1 MQIKFDFNNMMES
14 SIGDKGISE
23 KDIQAVSEKAAD
35 SYAYFEK
42 IAAQAGWVGRNFR
55 TIKKKSCAI

>member
-23 KDIQAVSEKAAD
+23 KDIQAVTGKAAD

-42 IAAQAGWVGRNFR
+42 NRGTGWMGWAELPYNQEDR
-55 TIKKKSCAI
+55 